1 MEVINLLVTID
12 KNYLQPL
19 CVMLKSYEQTHTGV
33 KTNVYVAHSSLTE
46 ADFSLLNGC
55 ISDTQICIHSIKI
68 TEKRFNT
75 MPVLERLGAESFY
88 RILAF
93 SYLPKEIK
101 RCLYLDPDILI
112 RRSLLEMYY
121 TDLTDKYLAA
131 ASHIYGFNNFFNL
144 SRLGIWSKSR
154 YINSGIMLMNLEEI
168 RKDFTVEVVFSVL
181 KKKARILFMGDQDLC
196 NILFGKKMVLLDEL
210 LYNLDER
217 TLKHNRKIFNLKD
230 VENKTVIIHYNG
242 KNKPWLKGYKGD
254 LDRFY
259 PDVEKVGDVV
269 KFNALKRFVAII
281 RILFLIK
288 NKNQKKVIHNEKII
302 SY

>member
-1 MEVINLLVTID
+1 
-12 KNYLQPL
+12 
-19 CVMLKSYEQTHTGV
+19 
-33 KTNVYVAHSSLTE
+33 
-46 ADFSLLNGC
+46 
-55 ISDTQICIHSIKI
+55 
-68 TEKRFNT
+68 
-75 MPVLERLGAESFY
+75 
-88 RILAF
+88 
-93 SYLPKEIK
+93 
-101 RCLYLDPDILI
+101 
-112 RRSLLEMYY
+112 
-121 TDLTDKYLAA
+121 
-131 ASHIYGFNNFFNL
+131 
-144 SRLGIWSKSR
+144 
-154 YINSGIMLMNLEEI
+154 
-168 RKDFTVEVVFSVL
+168 
-181 KKKARILFMGDQDLC
+181 
-196 NILFGKKMVLLDEL
+196 L